1 MLGPAVSGYLVAI
14 SLMFCAAMA
23 TGSTWA
29 IIGAAL
35 FVASDSVLG
44 WRQFVVAA
52 RWMPVTIM
60 VTYHLGQA
68 GLVASLL

>member
-1 MLGPAVSGYLVAI
+1 
-14 SLMFCAAMA
+14 MA
-23 TGSTWA
+23 TGNTWA

-44 WRQFVVAA
+44 WRQFVADA

-60 VTYHLGQA
+60 ITYHLGQA